1 MVAEREMEGLSTRE
15 VLKVD
20 KAVAEK
26 INSLRDCCGGELC
39 ILELYGTTAAAAS
52 VSSHDA
58 TALSLLLPGV
68 CCAAKT

>member
-1 MVAEREMEGLSTRE
+1 MEGLSTRE

-39 ILELYGTTAAAAS
+39 ILELYGKDELPAYIPADVGGAGGVADDAALPAA
-52 VSSHDA
+52 
-58 TALSLLLPGV
+58 PR
-68 CCAAKT
+68 